1 MRLCDRDIEA
11 WLDEGR
17 LSINP
22 RPPVERIN
30 GATVD
35 VRLGNKFRTFRGHT
49 AAFIDLSGPKDE
61 VSAAL
66 DRVMSDEIVLD
77 EGEAFY
83 LHPGELA
90 LAVTLESVTLPAD
103 LVGWLDGRSSL
114 ARLGLMVHVTAH
126 RIDPG
131 WSGCIVL
138 EFYNSGKLP
147 LALRPGML
155 IGALSFEP
163 LSGPAARPY
172 NRREDAKYRNQQG
185 AVASRIDKDSFRPI
199 EDTMRRFLTTLMI
212 LLVVLVAGLS
222 ALVLLVNPND
232 FRDYMVKQVAARSGY
247 QLQLDGPL
255 RWHVWPQLS
264 ILSGR
269 MSLTAQGAS
278 QPLVRADNMRLDVA
292 LLPLLS
298 HQLSVKQVMLKGAVI
313 QLTPQ
318 TEAVRSED
326 APVAPRDNTLPDLS
340 DDRGWSFDIS
350 SLKMADS
357 VLVFQHEDDE
367 QVTIRNIRLQMEQ
380 DPQHRGSFEFS
391 GRVNRDQ
398 RDLTIS
404 LNGTVDASDYPHDLT
419 AAIEQIN
426 WQLQGADLPKQGI
439 QGQGSFQ
446 AQWQE
451 SHKRL
456 SFNQISL
463 TANDSTLS
471 GQAQVTLTEKPE
483 WQLRL
488 QFPQLNLDNLIP
500 LKETANG
507 ENGAA
512 QQGQSQSTLPRPVIS
527 SRIDEPAYQGLH
539 GFTADILLQAS
550 NVRWRGMNFTD
561 VATQMTNKSGLLE
574 ITQLQGKLNG
584 GQVSLPGTLDATS
597 INPRINFQPR
607 LENVEIGTILKAFN
621 YPISLTGKM
630 SLAGDFSGADID
642 ADAFRHNWQGQAH
655 VEMTDTRMEGMN
667 FQQMIQQAVER
678 NGGDVKAAENFDNV
692 TRLDRFTTD
701 LTLKDGVVTLND
713 MQGQS
718 PVLALT
724 GEGMLNLA
732 DQTCDTQFDIR
743 VIGGWNGESKLIDF
757 LKETPV
763 PLRVYG
769 NWQQLNYSLQVDQL
783 LRKHLQDE
791 AKRRLNDWAERNKDS
806 RNGKDV
812 KKLLEKM

>member
-185 AVASRIDKDSFRPI
+185 AVASRIDKDEFRPI

-350 SLKMADS
+350 SLKVADS

-380 DPQHRGSFEFS
+380 DPQHRGSFEFF

-500 LKETANG
+500 LNETANG

-527 SRIDEPAYQGLH
+527 SRIDEPAYQGLQ

-743 VIGGWNGESKLIDF
+743 VVGGWNGESKLIDF

>member
-1 MRLCDRDIEA
+1 
-11 WLDEGR
+11 
-17 LSINP
+17 
-22 RPPVERIN
+22 
-30 GATVD
+30 
-35 VRLGNKFRTFRGHT
+35 
-49 AAFIDLSGPKDE
+49 
-61 VSAAL
+61 
-66 DRVMSDEIVLD
+66 
-77 EGEAFY
+77 
-83 LHPGELA
+83 
-90 LAVTLESVTLPAD
+90 
-103 LVGWLDGRSSL
+103 
-114 ARLGLMVHVTAH
+114 
-126 RIDPG
+126 
-131 WSGCIVL
+131 
-138 EFYNSGKLP
+138 
-147 LALRPGML
+147 
-155 IGALSFEP
+155 
-163 LSGPAARPY
+163 
-172 NRREDAKYRNQQG
+172 
-185 AVASRIDKDSFRPI
+185 
-199 EDTMRRFLTTLMI
+199 MRRFLTTLMI

-269 MSLTAQGAS
+269 MSLTVQGAS
-278 QPLVRADNMRLDVA
+278 QPLVRAYNMRLDVA

-326 APVAPRDNTLPDLS
+326 APVAPRGNTLPDLS
-340 DDRGWSFDIS
+340 DDRGWPFDIS
-350 SLKMADS
+350 SLKVADS

-404 LNGTVDASDYPHDLT
+404 LNGTVDASDYPHDLM

-446 AQWQE
+446 VQWQE

-500 LKETANG
+500 LNETANG

-512 QQGQSQSTLPRPVIS
+512 QQGLSQSTLPRPVIS
-527 SRIDEPAYQGLH
+527 SRIDEPAYQGLQ

-718 PVLALT
+718 PMLALSGAGT
-724 GEGMLNLA
+724 LNLA
-732 DQTCDTQFDIR
+732 EQTCDTQFDIR
-743 VIGGWNGESKLIDF
+743 VVGGWNGESKLIDF

>member
-1 MRLCDRDIEA
+1 
-11 WLDEGR
+11 
-17 LSINP
+17 
-22 RPPVERIN
+22 
-30 GATVD
+30 
-35 VRLGNKFRTFRGHT
+35 
-49 AAFIDLSGPKDE
+49 
-61 VSAAL
+61 
-66 DRVMSDEIVLD
+66 
-77 EGEAFY
+77 
-83 LHPGELA
+83 
-90 LAVTLESVTLPAD
+90 
-103 LVGWLDGRSSL
+103 
-114 ARLGLMVHVTAH
+114 
-126 RIDPG
+126 
-131 WSGCIVL
+131 
-138 EFYNSGKLP
+138 
-147 LALRPGML
+147 
-155 IGALSFEP
+155 
-163 LSGPAARPY
+163 
-172 NRREDAKYRNQQG
+172 
-185 AVASRIDKDSFRPI
+185 
-199 EDTMRRFLTTLMI
+199 MRRFLTTLMI

-269 MSLTAQGAS
+269 MILTANGAS

-292 LLPLLS
+292 LWPLLS

-313 QLTPQ
+313 QLTPE

-326 APVAPRDNTLPDLS
+326 APIAPKDNTLPD
-340 DDRGWSFDIS
+340 DAEDRGWSFDIA
-350 SLKMADS
+350 SLRVSDS
-357 VLVFQHEDDE
+357 VLVFQHENDE
-367 QVTIRNIRLQMEQ
+367 QVTVRDIRLQMEQ

-398 RDLTIS
+398 RDLT
-404 LNGTVDASDYPHDLT
+404 LALKGTVDASDYPHDLT
-419 AAIEQIN
+419 ADIQQID

-439 QGQGSFQ
+439 QGHGQFRT
-446 AQWQE
+446 QWQE
-451 SHKRL
+451 AQKRL
-456 SFNQISL
+456 SFEQINL
-463 TANDSTLS
+463 TANDSNLT
-471 GQAQVTLTEKPE
+471 GQAQVALLEKPE
-483 WQLRL
+483 WLLRL
-488 QFPQLNLDNLIP
+488 QFAQLNLDNLLP
-500 LKETANG
+500 MNEVMTKQNG
-507 ENGAA
+507 VA
-512 QQGQSQSTLPRPVIS
+512 QQGQSQPTLPRPVIS
-527 SRIDEPAYQGLH
+527 SRVDEPAYQGLK
-539 GFTADILLQAS
+539 GFAADILLQAN
-550 NVRWRGMNFTD
+550 NVRWRGMDFAD
-561 VATQMTNKSGLLE
+561 VTAQMTNKAGLLE
-574 ITQLQGKLNG
+574 IIQLQGKLNDG
-584 GQVSLPGTLDATS
+584 VVSLPGTLDATAS
-597 INPRINFQPR
+597 QPRIVFHPR
-607 LENVEIGTILKAFN
+607 LENVEIGTILNAFN

-642 ADAFRHNWQGQAH
+642 ANAFRHTWQGQAH
-655 VEMTDTRMEGMN
+655 VEMADTRMEGMN

-692 TRLDRFTTD
+692 TRLDSFTTD

-718 PVLALT
+718 PVLALSGAGT
-724 GEGMLNLA
+724 LNLA
-732 DQTCDTQFDIR
+732 EQTCDTQFDIR